1 MRDKRATSRPRKE
14 VQMRYRLAFSAGF
27 AAGFVAGARAGR
39 ERYEQI
45 KQVARRMVDSPT
57 VQQAAGALQAQAG
70 ELAQTAKQ
78 KVGGKLHD
86 KMNGR
91 HGSAVE
97 GDAYIASGGTQDGPP
112 ARH

>member
-1 MRDKRATSRPRKE
+1 
-14 VQMRYRLAFSAGF
+14 MRYRLAFSAGF

-45 KQVARRMVDSPT
+45 KQAARRLVDNPT

-78 KVGGKLHD
+78 KVGGKLHE
-86 KMNGR
+86 KINGR
-91 HGSAVE
+91 HSGSAVK
-97 GDAYIASGGTQDGPP
+97 GDAYIAPAGTQDGPP
-112 ARH
+112 TRH